1 MPRTLKTDI
10 PGPDWRVDLA
20 TLEELG
26 RGVFPPGAGRRP
38 LVVDLGFGRGEF
50 LMALAEKAPDVDFLG
65 VEVSHKRVLKMA
77 RRLARTPFVN
87 LRLCEARAQDVVA
100 RALPT
105 GSVRTFWVN
114 FPDPWPKKRHAARRL
129 IQPGF
134 VRELVRALEPDG
146 VLQVATDAVAYAEW
160 IDEVLRDE
168 PGLVNTWPD
177 AWVSDVADRPRTGY
191 ELEWRAEG
199 RPLHFF
205 TYARCCP

>member
-10 PGPDWRVDLA
+10 PGPDWRLDLE

-26 RGVFPPGAGRRP
+26 RGVFPPGAGPRP

-77 RRLARTPFVN
+77 RRLARTPLVN
-87 LRLCEARAQDVVA
+87 LLLCEARAQDVVA
-100 RALPT
+100 RALLAS
-105 GSVRTFWVN
+105 SVRTFWVN

-160 IDEVLRDE
+160 IDEVLREE

-177 AWVSDVADRPRTGY
+177 AWVAEVADRPRTGY

-205 TYARCCP
+205 TYARCRR